1 MALLLMALPLAGKN
15 CKKKEA
21 LTMTIGPIWR
31 KGRGKELKKGEKI
44 GEKVEGKIGR
54 ETLFLLNFKP
64 IWK

>member
-31 KGRGKELKKGEKI
+31 KGRGKELKKRGRKLVKKLRGKLRERLFF
-44 GEKVEGKIGR
+44 VE
-54 ETLFLLNFKP
+54 F
-64 IWK
+64 